1 MGNTDSSA
9 SDGFAPLSVQDE
21 ARLFESEKANR
32 AVQVAEVTVLADDEK
47 QLRTDSPFVPSDAQA
62 GLKADLHADLLRTL
76 AVALVTRLADA
87 ERTERVAS
95 DLHLDAMDE
104 LVRRSN
110 ARRADLDAELELSR
124 RSSRWFV
131 PVPEPASDSIAAL
144 NAELLRKNATALNI
158 GLAEQERARRVE
170 ADLRAGLHEDLER
183 HHARSGALLAIA
195 LEHLRRKSAPMILRE
210 KSLQDAMATVMSDLV
225 RKCGVRLVRK
235 QAEDERVERVA
246 AELRA
251 DVHEAIIRRH
261 AVSSAMEQEEL
272 ELSRRCSTW
281 FHAFPESV
289 AATKNSVQEDL
300 RRCFQVWAVTKE
312 AQMEQQRRVAQENIR
327 EVNQAIESMGS
338 AASSRVAEERER
350 CERRENPRIPDDEL
364 SQVISEIHTA
374 LIRAVGVRDALAA
387 SRIEKQVRATA
398 FLKNQFLLDIERLG
412 NRRMAAAATDEEKA
426 RRLRQPAVIQD
437 RDVSNAMVSA
447 MSAMVRFA
455 AVSGA
460 ISKMEE
466 ERQRRVTEDRAKSVH
481 DELVRTVNRKAAISQ
496 MDEELKRRI
505 RRANNTPAE
514 MRQIVTDMQTE
525 IVRSFSR
532 KFAALEAEAEQD
544 RRVAAHK
551 FHDVKEELTRKLNQ
565 RQADAAMNLEL
576 SKQCASW
583 FKVREEGAAK
593 MKGRV
598 QSDLVRTVNR
608 KAALES
614 ADLERVRRVVENA
627 KGDVFVEL
635 DRTFN
640 RQRAVKM
647 MDDEQK
653 RRQDEPLIIAKEF
666 DQVLSNVQSKIISKV
681 GAKSAIKQA
690 EDERIERIQ
699 ADQKAAVQENLV
711 HVVLR
716 KMNSK
721 LAKTAVHER
730 QQLYKNRDPCVAQ
743 IHKAIVSAISG

>member
-1 MGNTDSSA
+1 MG
-9 SDGFAPLSVQDE
+9 
-21 ARLFESEKANR
+21 
-32 AVQVAEVTVLADDEK
+32 
-47 QLRTDSPFVPSDAQA
+47 
-62 GLKADLHADLLRTL
+62 
-76 AVALVTRLADA
+76 
-87 ERTERVAS
+87 
-95 DLHLDAMDE
+95 
-104 LVRRSN
+104 
-110 ARRADLDAELELSR
+110 
-124 RSSRWFV
+124 
-131 PVPEPASDSIAAL
+131 
-144 NAELLRKNATALNI
+144 
-158 GLAEQERARRVE
+158 
-170 ADLRAGLHEDLER
+170 
-183 HHARSGALLAIA
+183 
-195 LEHLRRKSAPMILRE
+195 
-210 KSLQDAMATVMSDLV
+210 
-225 RKCGVRLVRK
+225 
-235 QAEDERVERVA
+235 
-246 AELRA
+246 
-251 DVHEAIIRRH
+251 
-261 AVSSAMEQEEL
+261 
-272 ELSRRCSTW
+272 
-281 FHAFPESV
+281 
-289 AATKNSVQEDL
+289 
-300 RRCFQVWAVTKE
+300 
-312 AQMEQQRRVAQENIR
+312 
-327 EVNQAIESMGS
+327 
-338 AASSRVAEERER
+338 
-350 CERRENPRIPDDEL
+350 
-364 SQVISEIHTA
+364 
-374 LIRAVGVRDALAA
+374 
-387 SRIEKQVRATA
+387 
-398 FLKNQFLLDIERLG
+398 
-412 NRRMAAAATDEEKA
+412 
-426 RRLRQPAVIQD
+426 
-437 RDVSNAMVSA
+437 
-447 MSAMVRFA
+447 
-455 AVSGA
+455 
-460 ISKMEE
+460 
-466 ERQRRVTEDRAKSVH
+466 
-481 DELVRTVNRKAAISQ
+481 
-496 MDEELKRRI
+496 
-505 RRANNTPAE
+505 TPAE